1 MTRQDGVWT
10 MSKQSE
16 VQSIDITPW
25 RAQCYSFWIAI
36 RLLVIMGLK
45 QKTYNSRIVLLIVMG
60 VTFVNG
66 VTSSIC
72 DNGVCNCSPRY
83 REFTTIDCKCNAV
96 KKVNELNKYDTLI
109 VN

>member
-1 MTRQDGVWT
+1 
-10 MSKQSE
+10 
-16 VQSIDITPW
+16 
-25 RAQCYSFWIAI
+25 
-36 RLLVIMGLK
+36 
-45 QKTYNSRIVLLIVMG
+45 MG